1 MNPTLLIGEDEP
13 HLEEILSYV
22 ARKLGLEHSIAR
34 DGQEVLEKARE
45 MVPDLLLLD
54 LYMPKMNGIDVCR
67 TLKNDPKTSH
77 IYIIMIT
84 ASAKKED
91 EDDARS
97 AGTNEFITKP
107 FSPTQLQ
114 KRLSEIIIE
123 INDENQAADREN
135 R

>member
-1 MNPTLLIGEDEP
+1 VTPTLLIGEDEP

-22 ARKLGLEHSIAR
+22 AKKLGLKYSIAR

-45 MVPDLLLLD
+45 LVPDLLLLD
-54 LYMPKMNGIDVCR
+54 LYMPKMNGIEVCR
-67 TLKNDPKTSH
+67 ALKNDPATSK

-84 ASAKKED
+84 ASAKKVD
-91 EDDARS
+91 EDDARI

-114 KRLSEIIIE
+114 KRLSEIIS
-123 INDENQAADREN
+123 ENI
-135 R
+135 